1 MYIFLSI
8 HVYIY
13 IYIYIYESITL
24 HYTTLHC
31 IHVCMYVCIYIY
43 ICMSIC
49 IDMDVCVCTLPVIK
63 RRKGKPP
70 IIGAPNDTVKLFLK
84 SEIVQLVRN

>member
-1 MYIFLSI
+1 MSRLHYITLHYIAYMYACMY
-8 HVYIY
+8 VYIY
-13 IYIYIYESITL
+13 IYVYI
-24 HYTTLHC
+24 
-31 IHVCMYVCIYIY
+31 
-43 ICMSIC
+43 